1 MRRRKGRRIAAW
13 LLSAALTVCCVE
25 LPAASVHAENLTG
38 EDTTSSVA
46 VDNLTAKEDLN
57 RTLIKGRTLKLAAD
71 DLVDGAAADSALTIT
86 IPEGNTNELL
96 DLTVNEEGVLE
107 ISCKKGISDGEELA
121 EETVAVTVADGSGN
135 SADVTFLVKIEENL
149 KIELDLRER
158 EFNPKADP
166 TSAETIY
173 KAAGNEAGK
182 LRQVEDTIEV
192 SITFR
197 FDESK
202 FYNAGGQK
210 MYYLLE
216 IGDSR
221 NNYKEQTNAAP
232 QSTPSNISFI
242 VRDSD
247 KTLYCITGS
256 HYGST
261 DWSVGQSMPSGTDGL
276 HTLTFSI
283 SPSAFRVLCDDME
296 LKTCEV
302 ATNKNTKKYIA
313 SFFGADTTFEDWRS
327 NIDMLTIG
335 DCYEWSAGRNTNF
348 GRFGGD
354 IKSVVISDGAY
365 SNESMM
371 AHHKSYGTEL
381 AKEELQAAVDDFEND
396 SNLSNEMKAIF
407 RESELYKKAD
417 GILKGTTQT
426 YAGDIYNTADAL
438 KEALS
443 DPENIGLNEI
453 GGSISNMFN
462 SDWDNSWI
470 FGGGRETQGCFSE
483 IGGMRNFIGHF
494 EEYVRWNKS
503 GNEAGRQRYTI
514 NLGKAGSDAAA
525 FAAKLDDYIA
535 KLRPKAVS
543 YLVGPEDYTKGDAGI
558 DAFKASLGSIIEK
571 SLAMN
576 NGNGYVVIALPHVVS
591 GDNNALAK
599 KYASAAK
606 DAMRAYLLSH
616 KEHKD
621 RIAMVDHMALTS
633 EMTDFVTECLT
644 KDGFLNGKGHY
655 ELAKQ
660 FSLKTYG
667 STQGFPT
674 IRDWTAEEQP
684 ENYENIRPSVTA
696 SEGGI

>member
-46 VDNLTAKEDLN
+46 VYNLTAKEDLN

-107 ISCKKGISDGEELA
+107 ISCKEGISDGEELA

-135 SADVTFLVKIEENL
+135 SADVTFSVKIEENL

-192 SITFR
+192 SMTFR
-197 FDESK
+197 FDASK
-202 FYNAGGQK
+202 SYNAGGSD
-210 MYYLLE
+210 MFYLLE

-221 NNYKEQTNAAP
+221 NNYKEQPNAT
-232 QSTPSNISFI
+232 STPSTISFI
-242 VRDSD
+242 FKNGGNRQ
-247 KTLYCITGS
+247 LYCNTGS
-256 HYGST
+256 YYGST
-261 DWSVGQSMPSGTDGL
+261 GWEVGQGVPSGSDKL
-276 HTLTFSI
+276 HTLTLSI
-283 SPSAFRVLCDDME
+283 SPTAINVLFDDVA
-296 LKTCEV
+296 LKTV
-302 ATNKNTKKYIA
+302 NGDTKNTKKYIA
-313 SFFGADTTFEDWRS
+313 SFFGADQTYEDWRS
-327 NIDMLTIG
+327 NIDTLTIG
-335 DCYEWSAGRNTNF
+335 DCYEWSAGRHNNY

-354 IKSVVISDGAY
+354 IKSVVISDGTY

-417 GILKGTTQT
+417 GILKGTAQT

-438 KEALS
+438 EEALS

-470 FGGGRETQGCFSE
+470 FGGGRETQGSFSE

-535 KLRPKAVS
+535 KDNLDLSIYKGAAEQLMYNGKA
-543 YLVGPEDYTKGDAGI
+543 Y
-558 DAFKASLGSIIEK
+558 
-571 SLAMN
+571 
-576 NGNGYVVIALPHVVS
+576 ALPYR
-591 GDNNALAK
+591 N
-599 KYASAAK
+599 
-606 DAMRAYLLSH
+606 
-616 KEHKD
+616 
-621 RIAMVDHMALTS
+621 
-633 EMTDFVTECLT
+633 
-644 KDGFLNGKGHY
+644 
-655 ELAKQ
+655 
-660 FSLKTYG
+660 
-667 STQGFPT
+667 
-674 IRDWTAEEQP
+674 DWYVLYWVQL
-684 ENYENIRPSVTA
+684 
-696 SEGGI
+696 